1 MAIVFSSKISDSTNE
16 HTISN
21 YYTGMFSLFSTFLSS
36 KEAVK
41 GMEKKMKIS

>member
-21 YYTGMFSLFSTFLSS
+21 YYTGMFPLFSTFLSS
-36 KEAVK
+36 REAVK
-41 GMEKKMKIS
+41 GIMMKMKIS